1 MSRCLRKRPA
11 YVWSASE
18 LDNKKRTFIQAAAAF
33 LQNAHITGFFTGK
46 IYDGAGK
53 NICVPGLNCYSC
65 PGALGACPIGS
76 LQNAV
81 TAWKFKFPCYVLGL
95 MIFFGAAFGRLIC
108 GFLCPFGFLQDLL
121 FKVPLPKKLR
131 SFCGDAQ
138 LRYMKYAVL
147 LIMVLILPFAHKFT
161 PVYCKFLCPS
171 GTLSGILLSAA
182 DSRLRSLFGWI
193 FTWKAIVLT
202 AVVLTSM
209 AVFRPFCKYLC
220 PLGAFYA
227 LFNRVSAVRLKVD
240 GEKCVRCGACAR
252 VCDMAVNP
260 AATPNHP
267 ECIRCG
273 QCVRCCPHEAIG
285 FTFASKPV
293 RVKALAENQKK
304 PK

>member
-1 MSRCLRKRPA
+1 M
-11 YVWSASE
+11 
-18 LDNKKRTFIQAAAAF
+18 
-33 LQNAHITGFFTGK
+33 
-46 IYDGAGK
+46 
-53 NICVPGLNCYSC
+53 
-65 PGALGACPIGS
+65 
-76 LQNAV
+76 
-81 TAWKFKFPCYVLGL
+81 
-95 MIFFGAAFGRLIC
+95 
-108 GFLCPFGFLQDLL
+108 
-121 FKVPLPKKLR
+121 
-131 SFCGDAQ
+131 
-138 LRYMKYAVL
+138 
-147 LIMVLILPFAHKFT
+147 
-161 PVYCKFLCPS
+161 
-171 GTLSGILLSAA
+171 
-182 DSRLRSLFGWI
+182 
-193 FTWKAIVLT
+193 LT